1 MGTGTGKYTRNRDL
15 GLCPS
20 LHYHLPS
27 DISARSALGIFKNG
41 SNKNIDIKEK
51 YGLNIKEV
59 TDIEG
64 ETIYHTLQLGAY
76 PKINQDEALSN
87 VLEDLYNNG
96 NIKEGLTTTGRWYT
110 ENGQKEN
117 YKDFAGKHSPEFEYN
132 GELYVRQISNPND
145 SDIRY
150 SDGTFAGKVGT
161 VRWEKVE
168 PISFVIKNWD
178 EMPKEINPN
187 GSGKAKYFDLR
198 AEEAIVSNFPFY
210 PDENDNNS
218 TMWQN
223 SMPRGFL
230 NGIDVRNITENGKS
244 EFGAARGGNF
254 KGECNFLNEAFNLA
268 RQPIYEY
275 TIPESQTEIPDDAFN
290 GCIALKKVIMHP
302 GITSIGKRSF
312 EGINFQYAYQLKMG
326 ELVFAQELPKKQ
338 EDYESAIELEKLA
351 KPFVGFDYNILVK
364 KDKLKQITHL
374 SEQLN
379 KNKFKIPYIYAEELA
394 NNGKMD
400 SLCKNADFRFFR
412 SEVSN
417 INEQLLE
424 FPTEER
430 LDFFKFA
437 QALGCFSSEKMLD
450 KNGKETNV
458 ILAQKASSLLANL
471 LKTDFLRLGNYHGLF
486 DSLPIGTK
494 PDQAFVK
501 FIAEEKT
508 VKEKDESGRT
518 IKKGNKFENLDML
531 MSLEQSHP
539 GMLIKVMTNFEE
551 AKSFRDTLD
560 ETGKPIKV
568 PWEEALKKFYLS
580 NKYVGITK
588 ENSDI
593 AELFGSKGLSQG
605 VFDKANKIRQRAIQ
619 NKIPEHILGKSVK
632 EETILESIERIKRQ
646 TQEELSDSKQMI
658 EELYDKQFTYEWL
671 SKNDP
676 HNSIMGLFCSC
687 CGTITSSFYG
697 KDIAK
702 ASVEAPDVQNL
713 VVRNSKGEIVS
724 KGTMYVNQ
732 EKGYGVINDFELNQ
746 RYRHHESDAGRYHVE
761 IDDLEEQERD
771 LIFKAFQRGLKA
783 FAEEYDQQHGKNP
796 LKQINVGMG
805 YNRLKRQ
812 VEQFKKATSNL
823 SVPAEYK
830 FQDAMTNDQYILYER
845 KERENKI
852 ENGGNE
858 R

>member
-1 MGTGTGKYTRNRDL
+1 M
-15 GLCPS
+15 
-20 LHYHLPS
+20 HYNLPS

-41 SNKNIDIKEK
+41 RNKNVDIKEE
-51 YGLNIKEV
+51 YGLDIREV
-59 TDIEG
+59 KDKRG
-64 ETIYHTLQLGAY
+64 KTIYHTLRLGAY
-76 PKINQDEALSN
+76 PKTNQDEELSKI
-87 VLEDLYNNG
+87 LEKLYNGG
-96 NIKEGLTTTGRWYT
+96 NLQEGLTATGRWYT
-110 ENGQKEN
+110 ENGQKE
-117 YKDFAGKHSPEFEYN
+117 YKRDFAGKHSPEFEYN
-132 GELYVRQISNPND
+132 GELYVRQISIPNE
-145 SDIRY
+145 RETTY
-150 SDGTFAGKVGT
+150 SDGTVAGEVGT

-168 PISFVIKNWD
+168 PLSFKIKNWD
-178 EMPKEINPN
+178 EMPKWINPKGN
-187 GSGKAKYFDLR
+187 GKAEYFDLVT
-198 AEEAIVSNFPFY
+198 EEAIVSNFPFY
-210 PDENDNNS
+210 PDEDDQNS

-230 NGIDVRNITENGKS
+230 NGIDVRNITQNGNH
-244 EFGAARGGNF
+244 EFGASRGGNF
-254 KGECNFLNEAFNLA
+254 TGECNFLNEAFNLA

-275 TIPESQTEIPDDAFN
+275 VIPESETEIPDDAFN
-290 GCIALKKVIMHP
+290 GCIALEKVIMHP

-312 EGINFQYAYQLKMG
+312 DGVHFKYAYQLKTG
-326 ELVFAQELPKKQ
+326 ELVFGQDLPEKQ
-338 EDYESAIELEKLA
+338 EDYDNAIKLGKLA

-364 KDKLKQITHL
+364 KDKLEEITRL

-379 KNKFKIPYIYAEELA
+379 KHKFKVPYIYAEELA
-394 NNGKMD
+394 NNGKIS
-400 SLCKNADFRFFR
+400 SLCENADFRFLR
-412 SEVSN
+412 SELPK

-437 QALGCFSSEKMLD
+437 EALGCFSNEKVLD

-458 ILAQKASSLLANL
+458 ILAQKASSLLASL
-471 LKTDFLRLGNYHGLF
+471 LKTDMLKLGKYHGLF
-486 DSLPIGTK
+486 DSLPLGTK
-494 PDQAFVK
+494 PDQDFLQ
-501 FIAEEKT
+501 FI
-508 VKEKDESGRT
+508 SL
-518 IKKGNKFENLDML
+518 KGGKGKFENLDML
-531 MSLEQSHP
+531 MSLEANHP
-539 GMLIKVMTNFEE
+539 GMMIKVMTNFDE
-551 AKSFRDTLD
+551 AKSYRDTLD

-568 PWEEALKKFYLS
+568 PWEDALKKFYLS
-580 NKYVGITK
+580 NKYVGVTK

-593 AELFGSKGLSQG
+593 AELFGSKGLSQET
-605 VFDKANKIRQRAIQ
+605 FERANKLRQQAIQ
-619 NKIPEHILGKSVK
+619 DNVPEHILGKSIR
-632 EETILESIERIKRQ
+632 EETILESIERIKNQ
-646 TQEELSDSKQMI
+646 TADELSDGKQMI

-702 ASVEAPDVQNL
+702 ASVQAPNVQNL
-713 VVRNSKGEIVS
+713 VIRNSKGEIVS
-724 KGTMYVNQ
+724 KGTMYVNK

-746 RYRHHESDAGRYHVE
+746 RYRKHEGESGRYHVD

-783 FAEEYDQQHGKNP
+783 FVQEYDNQNEKNP

-812 VEQFKKATSNL
+812 VEQFKKASVNL
-823 SVPAEYK
+823 TVPADYK

-845 KERENKI
+845 NEEEKEIK
-852 ENGGNE
+852 NGGNE